1 MPAELV
7 VGAQWGDEGKAKIID
22 YLSKNTDIIVRYQGG
37 ANAGHTVV
45 VDGKKYVFH
54 LVPSGVIYPNTIC
67 VIGNGVVLDPFF
79 FLQECDALNS
89 QGFDVFNKILISD
102 ACHIL
107 LPFHQKIDSLIE
119 MSSAPNQKI
128 GTTKRGIGIC
138 YADKMMRTGLRAGD
152 LLDKQLLEE
161 KLKGIVERKN
171 EILVKLYNT
180 DTIDYK
186 ELYERLH
193 NFAERVGHLITNTSY
208 YLNQE
213 LKKGKHVLL
222 EGAQGTCLDID
233 FGTYPYVTS
242 SNSTTGGSI
251 SGTGISYYYLK
262 RVYGISKAYA
272 TRVGEGPFPTE
283 LFGEEGEKIRS
294 LGQEYGA
301 TTGRPRR
308 CGWFDVE
315 VIRHASRVNG
325 LTDLVLTKIDILSN
339 LDFIPVG
346 VGYEL
351 NGKKL
356 DYFPSQNLEKVKV
369 IYEEL
374 EGWKENICGIN
385 KFEDLPL
392 NCQKFIQ
399 FLESKVEVPI
409 SVISTGPDRIHTI
422 VRNVDV
428 E

>member
-7 VGAQWGDEGKAKIID
+7 VGAQWGDEGKAKVID
-22 YLSKNTDIIVRYQGG
+22 YLSKDTDIIVRYQGG

-45 VDGKKYVFH
+45 VDGKKYIFH

-79 FLQECDALNS
+79 FLQECADLSS
-89 QGFDVFNKILISD
+89 QGFDVFGKIFISD

-119 MSSAPNQKI
+119 TSSAPNEKI

-138 YADKMMRTGLRAGD
+138 YADKIMRTGLRAGD
-152 LLDKQLLEE
+152 LLDKETLQQ

-186 ELYERLH
+186 ELYEKLCH
-193 NFAERVGHLITNTSY
+193 FVDKVGHLIINTSY

-213 LKKGKHVLL
+213 LKKGKHILL

-242 SNSTTGGSI
+242 SNSTTGGAL

-262 RVYGISKAYA
+262 RVYGISKAYT

-325 LTDLVLTKIDILSN
+325 LTDLVLTKIDVLSN
-339 LDFIPVG
+339 LDVIPVG

-351 NGKKL
+351 NGRKL
-356 DYFPSQNLEKVKV
+356 EYFPSQNLHKVKV

-374 EGWKENICGIN
+374 AGWKENICGIN
-385 KFEDLPL
+385 KFEDLPA
-392 NCQKFIQ
+392 NCQKFIK

-422 VRNVDV
+422 IRS
-428 E
+428 